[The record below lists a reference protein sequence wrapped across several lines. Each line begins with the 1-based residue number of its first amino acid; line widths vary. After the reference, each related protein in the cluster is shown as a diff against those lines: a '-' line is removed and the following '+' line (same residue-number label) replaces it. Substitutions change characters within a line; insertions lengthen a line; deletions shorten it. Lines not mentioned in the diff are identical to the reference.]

1 MKLHTAIL
9 GYFALFLYIRPDT
22 KVKFYG
28 CNNCELL
35 RYFRSS
41 DLVIYQSKLL
51 SSSSSMPCISSIIT
65 HLIGH

>member
-1 MKLHTAIL
+1 MKPHIAIL
-9 GYFALFLYIRPDT
+9 DHFALFLYIRPDT
-22 KVKFYG
+22 KVKFLV
-28 CNNCELL
+28 CNNCKLL

-51 SSSSSMPCISSIIT
+51 SSSSSMPCILSIIT